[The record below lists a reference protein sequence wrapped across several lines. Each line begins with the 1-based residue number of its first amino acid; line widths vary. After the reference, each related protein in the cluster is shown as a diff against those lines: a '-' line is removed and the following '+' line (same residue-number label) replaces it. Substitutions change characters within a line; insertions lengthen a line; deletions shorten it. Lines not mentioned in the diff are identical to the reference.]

1 MTTFAT
7 TTYAQ
12 DNSSLKTI
20 NQIEEAYNL
29 CLQDA
34 ASTMAMQSC
43 SLEANKKAEKELQVV
58 TNQIYASLDG
68 HLQAGDYSKEDVK
81 EIKARI
87 NKSKKTWDAYVL
99 AKCDLQGVEMLG
111 GTGEG
116 IIIFGC
122 YATSTI
128 EYVKNLQNTFGL

>member
-1 MTTFAT
+1 MKMLTLILMTTFAT

-43 SLEANKKAEKELQVV
+43 SLEANKKAEKELQQNREVSMSPSEK
-58 TNQIYASLDG
+58 QI
-68 HLQAGDYSKEDVK
+68 Q
-81 EIKARI
+81 
-87 NKSKKTWDAYVL
+87 
-99 AKCDLQGVEMLG
+99 
-111 GTGEG
+111 
-116 IIIFGC
+116 
-122 YATSTI
+122 
-128 EYVKNLQNTFGL
+128 